1 MSPPFRLGGR
11 GVAARRRHGPPLA
24 HGPTLGSVADTFDL
38 IAAERRRTADFLD
51 TLDEAQGA
59 TPSLCRKWTVREVAA
74 HLVMPFRLSTPQ
86 LLLRMVRFAGSF
98 DRVSE
103 DFARQAGREPLGD
116 IAADL
121 RANAAHRFTPPTLGP
136 EAPLTDVVVH
146 TLDMR
151 VPLGAGTGDI
161 APEALDTILA
171 FLMTPK
177 ATRGFLPK
185 GRTAG
190 LALRSTDTS
199 WSAGSGPEV
208 RGPAASLAL
217 ALTGRPAGLDALEG
231 DGVAELARRIGA
243 A

>member
-1 MSPPFRLGGR
+1 VTG
-11 GVAARRRHGPPLA
+11 
-24 HGPTLGSVADTFDL
+24 TFDL

-51 TLDEAQGA
+51 TLDEGQGA
-59 TPSLCRKWTVREVAA
+59 TPSLCSRWTVREVAA
-74 HLVMPFRLSTPQ
+74 HLVMPFRVSMPQ
-86 LLLRMVRFAGSF
+86 LLLRMVRYGGNF
-98 DRVSE
+98 DRLSE
-103 DFARQAGREPLGD
+103 DFARRAGQEPL
-116 IAADL
+116 AALAAEL
-121 RANAAHRFTPPTLGP
+121 RANAGHRFSPPTLGP

-161 APEALDTILA
+161 APEALDTILT

-190 LALRSTDTS
+190 LSFRSTDTS
-199 WSAGSGPEV
+199 WSGGDGAEV

-217 ALTGRPAGLDALEG
+217 ALTGRQDGLDGLEG
-231 DGVAELARRIGA
+231 EGVPELARRLA
-243 A
+243 AD